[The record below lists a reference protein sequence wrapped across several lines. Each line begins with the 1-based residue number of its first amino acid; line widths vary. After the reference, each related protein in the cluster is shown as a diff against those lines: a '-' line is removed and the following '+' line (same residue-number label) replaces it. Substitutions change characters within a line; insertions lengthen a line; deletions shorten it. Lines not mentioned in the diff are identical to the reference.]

1 MPNGSVDSILRTGWQ
16 CQHQGAQEDHE
27 ARTRLKVQRDST
39 NEEWS
44 MDFVA
49 ARLLDARWFLVQTLV
64 DPFPR
69 EFLLDLT
76 DSRLTGPQGG
86 LGVIAGHCRARC
98 AGVRSPSIT
107 WQNLESCDGGVGLPI
122 WCSTGLHPSQSPS
135 GK

>member
-27 ARTRLKVQRDST
+27 ARTRLTVQRDST

-49 ARLLDARWFLVQTLV
+49 ARLLDARWFLVRTLV

-76 DSRLTGPQGG
+76 DSRLTGHKVAWALSQ
-86 LGVIAGHCRARC
+86 VIAERGAPVFDHRR
-98 AGVRSPSIT
+98 
-107 WQNLESCDGGVGLPI
+107 
-122 WCSTGLHPSQSPS
+122 
-135 GK
+135 